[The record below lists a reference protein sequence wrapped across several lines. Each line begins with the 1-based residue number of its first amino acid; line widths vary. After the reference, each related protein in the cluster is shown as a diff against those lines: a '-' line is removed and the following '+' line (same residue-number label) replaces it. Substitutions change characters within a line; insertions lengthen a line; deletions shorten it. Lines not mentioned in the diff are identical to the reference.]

1 MALLAEWGKRL
12 CKFQKNWGQI
22 AQAGVAANRIL
33 SSAFFWVAWKKWSK
47 WNKTLPHGA
56 SCGVR
61 TMENIS
67 PGWEFMDSNLLLPLN
82 IIMQALFCCF
92 WLSVFRSCDKT
103 WGHVMEEQFPSA
115 LASRDLCPLSRGLS
129 ALGPCWGRAPVC
141 CGGLFTSWWRGSRE
155 TGVCLEDLEI
165 RVPRSSVGPCLLLPN
180 FL

>member
-22 AQAGVAANRIL
+22 TQAEVAPTGHLALPSFGVPEKNETNETKLFPRSWL
-33 SSAFFWVAWKKWSK
+33 R
-47 WNKTLPHGA
+47 G
-56 SCGVR
+56 
-61 TMENIS
+61 ENNGK
-67 PGWEFMDSNLLLPLN
+67 PCWEFMDSNLLLPLN

-103 WGHVMEEQFPSA
+103 WGHVMEERFPST

-141 CGGLFTSWWRGSRE
+141 CEGRSPHGG
-155 TGVCLEDLEI
+155 
-165 RVPRSSVGPCLLLPN
+165 
-180 FL
+180 